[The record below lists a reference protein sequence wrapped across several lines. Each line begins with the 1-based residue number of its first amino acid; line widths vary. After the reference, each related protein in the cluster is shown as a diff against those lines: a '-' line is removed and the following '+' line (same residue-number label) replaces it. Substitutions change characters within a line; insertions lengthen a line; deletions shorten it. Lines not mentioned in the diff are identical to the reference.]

1 MRAARRPDVDKVSKR
16 ELGEF
21 FTQEVLLA
29 PRTLPLLEE
38 LQKVSE

>member
-1 MRAARRPDVDKVSKR
+1 VDKVSKR

-29 PRTLPLLEE
+29 PRTLPILEE